1 MMGIKSEKIEGK
13 KIICEIDSSNLSKAI
28 YDTKEKTLTVT
39 FKSGIEYEYY
49 KVPHQI
55 FTKLRMAES
64 QGRFFNLEISKKY
77 KFKRL
82 TVL

>member
-1 MMGIKSEKIEGK
+1 MSIKSEKIEGK
-13 KIICEIDSSNLSKAI
+13 KIICEIESSNLSKAI

-39 FKSGIEYEYY
+39 FKSGNEYEYY

-64 QGRFFNLEISKKY
+64 QGRFFNYEISKEYKY
-77 KFKRL
+77 KKIS
-82 TVL
+82 TN